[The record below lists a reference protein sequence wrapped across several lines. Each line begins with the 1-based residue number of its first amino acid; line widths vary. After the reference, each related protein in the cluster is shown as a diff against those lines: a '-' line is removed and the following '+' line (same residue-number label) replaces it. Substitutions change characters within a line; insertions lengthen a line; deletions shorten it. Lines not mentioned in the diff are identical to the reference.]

1 MSEQYDYQVLYI
13 GAGHGTFDGAI
24 PLAASGC
31 KVAIVESGLVG
42 GTCPNRG
49 CNAKI
54 TLDEPVKVMREVER
68 LNDVLNGKVEL
79 NWTGNVEHKQQVIDS
94 LPSMISGLMDSVGI
108 DVIKG
113 YATFKDSHTV
123 IVNDQ
128 EITADKIVISTGLRP
143 HRLDVPGEDLTHDS
157 EDFMNLKSLPRD
169 IVIIGSGYIGMEF
182 ATIANAAG
190 SKVTVMLH
198 SDKALRRFHQPFVE
212 KVIADMTKRGV
223 KFIYNAKVAGFSNNG
238 SNISVQYGDSE
249 ELTTD
254 WVLDATGRIPNTEN
268 MNLEK
273 IGVEYNERGIVINDH
288 LQTTVDNIY
297 ASGDVIDSDQPKL
310 TPTAIFESMYLMKLF
325 SGKTT
330 DAINFPVVP
339 SVVFTS
345 PRIAEAG
352 VSIEDA
358 EKAGLSVTNSD
369 LSQDW
374 YYQVDK
380 ETLAESKQV
389 HDKDGRLVGITEMSD
404 HADDV
409 INSLLPIIELKL
421 DPEEIGRIVSLFP
434 SIGSAAFGRI

>member
-1 MSEQYDYQVLYI
+1 MSEEFDYQVLYI

-24 PLAASGC
+24 PLAATGC
-31 KVAIVESGLVG
+31 KVGVIESGLVG

-68 LNDVLNGKVEL
+68 LNDVLTGDIKLDWN
-79 NWTGNVEHKQQVIDS
+79 GNVAHKQEVIDS
-94 LPSMISGLMDSVGI
+94 LPEMITGLMNSVGI
-108 DVIKG
+108 DIVKG
-113 YATFKDSHTV
+113 YAKFKDQHTV
-123 IVNDQ
+123 VVDGK

-157 EDFMNLKSLPRD
+157 EDFMNLKLLPKD
-169 IVIIGSGYIGMEF
+169 IAIIGSGYIGMEF

-190 SKVTVMLH
+190 SNVTVMLH

-212 KVIADMTKRGV
+212 KVMTDMTERGI
-223 KFIYNAKVAGFSNNG
+223 KFIRDSKVAGFTADG
-238 SNISVQYGDSE
+238 SKVKVEYGSGE
-249 ELTTD
+249 ELATD
-254 WVLDATGRIPNTEN
+254 FVLDATGRIPNTEN
-268 MNLEK
+268 MNLDK
-273 IGVEYNERGIVINDH
+273 IGVEYNEHGIVINDH

-310 TPTAIFESMYLMKLF
+310 TPTAIFESVYLMKLF
-325 SGKTT
+325 SGKTS
-330 DAINFPVVP
+330 DAIKFPVVP

-358 EKAGLSVTNSD
+358 EKQDLSVTDSD

-389 HDKDGRLVGITEMSD
+389 HDKEGRLVGITEMSD
-404 HADDV
+404 QADDV

-421 DPEEIGRIVSLFP
+421 DPDQIGRIVSLFP